1 MKLYMVEL
9 HARDWSGTVKWYRDV
24 LGLDVQFVDEPNR
37 FAMFRAGEAHLAL
50 KAGTP
55 KDTEHDTINL
65 SFEVGNVDT
74 VRDELTD
81 RGISVSEPFESP
93 FQEGYREA
101 RLKDPE
107 GNQLRLFS
115 WLKSKE

>member
-1 MKLYMVEL
+1 MILYMVEL
-9 HARDWSGTVKWYRDV
+9 HVRDWPGTVNWYRDV
-24 LGLDVQFVDEPNR
+24 LELDVMFVDEPNR
-37 FAMFRAGEAHLAL
+37 FAMFRAGEAHVAL

-55 KDTEHDTINL
+55 QDTARDAVNL
-65 SFEVGNVDT
+65 TFQVGNVNT
-74 VRDELTD
+74 VRDRLIEL
-81 RGISVSEPFESP
+81 GVAVGEPFDSP

-107 GNQLRLFS
+107 GNPLRLFS